1 MFSRLSLRLSEMNN
15 LTLIEIC
22 STFSE
27 EYKQYGC
34 SCQPE
39 SDFYDECSYLISS
52 VASFLGSVF
61 LKLQIIQVWV
71 MFVNGFMITKTSKL
85 YDLIVLRYGL
95 QFILIV
101 NFVSGA
107 LDLLNIMLR
116 TVPLYNHIIYFVT
129 HIGCLG
135 KVIQ

>member
-1 MFSRLSLRLSEMNN
+1 
-15 LTLIEIC
+15 
-22 STFSE
+22 
-27 EYKQYGC
+27 
-34 SCQPE
+34 
-39 SDFYDECSYLISS
+39 
-52 VASFLGSVF
+52 
-61 LKLQIIQVWV
+61 

-85 YDLIVLRYGL
+85 YDLIILRYGL
-95 QFILIV
+95 QFILTV